1 MPRNVQRPLQLHL
14 KAVFQVLLIMT
25 LLSACRAGNNTEIA
39 PPPVK
44 QKGRQLGIAITAL
57 SLFSAAYLPTA
68 IGTPSSITTTQSYR
82 ITPFNSHQLR
92 PCNSRPLW
100 GEQSISRGMAF
111 SRNFLT
117 HRLAVRSMLPPT
129 NSSAE
134 MQSLAKAPK
143 NISDVLEG
151 IDKKDVLWSVSDF
164 FGVKNFLSE
173 QQLSLSYWEGEE
185 NWAQILTDDKV
196 WGYLWKRY
204 PLLFVKESEA
214 HRLKKLRDKFPYIE
228 VVSVH
233 NLYDSELIFSSEL
246 ALRLFDESFEF
257 PVSVED
263 IWFSTN
269 AN

>member
-1 MPRNVQRPLQLHL
+1 MPRNVQKSLQLHL

-25 LLSACRAGNNTEIA
+25 LLSACRVGHNTEIA
-39 PPPVK
+39 PLSMK

-57 SLFSAAYLPTA
+57 YIFSAAYLPA
-68 IGTPSSITTTQSYR
+68 ASGTPFPLTTTQSSR
-82 ITPFNSHQLR
+82 IASSNSRQLS

-100 GEQSISRGMAF
+100 REQSITRGMAF

-117 HRLAVRSMLPPT
+117 HRSAVRSVLPPT

-164 FGVKNFLSE
+164 FGAKGFLSE
-173 QQLSLSYWEGEE
+173 RQFYLSHWEGEE
-185 NWAQILTDDKV
+185 NWAQISTDDKV
-196 WGYLWKRY
+196 LGYLWKRY
-204 PLLFVKESEA
+204 PLLFVKESEV
-214 HRLKKLRDKFPYIE
+214 HRLKELRAKFPYIE
-228 VVSVH
+228 IVSVH
-233 NLYDSELIFSSEL
+233 DLYDSELIFSSEL
-246 ALRLFDESFEF
+246 ALRLFDERFEF